1 MGRSTELTPFPE
13 AGLRSSNLSR
23 WSRLSGLAREI
34 IVILLV
40 KAIVLT
46 LLWYAFFRAPSAPRM
61 RMDPVRVEQ
70 KFLAPA
76 PGPEAPHVV
85 R

>member
-1 MGRSTELTPFPE
+1 MSP
-13 AGLRSSNLSR
+13 
-23 WSRLSGLAREI
+23 LARDI
-34 IVILLV
+34 IVVLIV

-46 LLWYAFFRAPSAPRM
+46 LLWYAFFRAPAAPRM
-61 RMDPVRVEQ
+61 KMDPLRVEQ

-76 PGPEAPHVV
+76 PLTETPHVI